1 MSTSALETMIAN
13 AIAHTPTSVPG
24 NWQPLVI
31 DEPAA
36 LARLI
41 DHTLLK
47 PEAGEDQIR
56 ALCAEALQ
64 YGFASVCVNP
74 TWVPLCAQ
82 LLAESTVK
90 TCTVVGFPLGA
101 TLPAVKA
108 YEVDQVA
115 QLGAQEVDM
124 VLSVGRLRD
133 GDYRAVERDIA
144 AVADAAQEN
153 GLLLKVIIETGLLT
167 DEQKIAACVIAEE
180 AGANFV
186 KTSTGFNG
194 GGATVAD
201 IALMRRLVGTRL
213 GVKASGGIRTAADAL
228 SMVAAGANRIGASAG
243 VQIVRDLAGAA
254 TGPAATQ
261 LDSQSGAY

>member
-1 MSTSALETMIAN
+1 MSTAQLEAMVTQAMADL
-13 AIAHTPTSVPG
+13 ATATPAA
-24 NWQPLVI
+24 WQPPLV
-31 DEPAA
+31 DTPAA

-56 ALCAEALQ
+56 ALCDEALT
-64 YGFASVCVNP
+64 YNFASVCVNP
-74 TWVPLCAQ
+74 TWAPLCVE
-82 LLAESTVK
+82 LLAGSPVK
-90 TCTVVGFPLGA
+90 ACTVIGFPLGA

-115 QLGAQEVDM
+115 QLGVQEVDM
-124 VLSVGRLRD
+124 VLQVGRLRD
-133 GDYRAVERDIA
+133 GDYRTVERDIA

-167 DEQKIAACVIAEE
+167 DEQKVAACVIAEA

-201 IALMRRLVGTRL
+201 IALMRRLVGNRL

-243 VQIVRDLAGAA
+243 VRIMQEMAGATA
-254 TGPAATQ
+254 GEDGQ
-261 LDSQSGAY
+261 VGAY